1 MLGLLFIIR
10 IVLENVMSRVCQVTG
25 KRPVSGYKYAIRGIA
40 KKKKGIGLKV
50 TGKTKRRFLPNL
62 VKKRLWFGEE
72 NRFVTLCLSM
82 KALRTIDKR
91 GVGVVVREMRAEGID
106 V

>member
-1 MLGLLFIIR
+1 
-10 IVLENVMSRVCQVTG
+10 MSKRCQVTG
-25 KRPVSGYKYAIRGIA
+25 RVPVKGNSYAIRGIA

-50 TGKTKRRFLPNL
+50 TGIKKRRFKPNL

-72 NRFVTLCLSM
+72 NRFVTLRLSAN
-82 KALRTIDKR
+82 ALRIIDKKGIASVIR
-91 GVGVVVREMRAEGID
+91 KVRAQGER

>member
-1 MLGLLFIIR
+1 MKIFWR
-10 IVLENVMSRVCQVTG
+10 SFMSKRCQVTG
-25 KRPVSGYKYAIRGIA
+25 RVPVKGNSYAIRGIA

-50 TGKTKRRFLPNL
+50 TGIKKRRFKPNL

-72 NRFVTLCLSM
+72 NRFITLRLSTN
-82 KALRTIDKR
+82 ALRTIDKK
-91 GVGVVVREMRAEGID
+91 GLSTIIREIRAKGER